1 MFTIRDLAQPATL
14 EEAYATLISRKTNV
28 VLGGCLFLKMGSKR
42 IGTAIDLSNPSLE
55 LKGIREHMDYFEIG
69 AMTTFR
75 ELETYPAFQESF
87 QGVLPKAVRNIIG
100 VQFRNGVTVGA
111 SVFSKYGFS
120 DLLTAFLALDTEVEL
135 FHGGR
140 MTLEEFLDQPYE
152 KDILTKVWL
161 RKNARFASYQSLR
174 NSASDY
180 PVLNVAVSELD
191 GQWRIVAGARPQR
204 GLLAVKASQ
213 QLSEVVND
221 RKAQSLKD
229 SGVNEALGVRE
240 QVLDQVAKLAAEELP
255 FGTNMRG
262 SAEYRQALCS
272 VLVKRAILE
281 VLQCKSN

>member
-1 MFTIRDLAQPATL
+1 MFTVRDLVQPATL
-14 EEAYATLISRKTNV
+14 EEAYATLINRKMNT

-42 IGTAIDLSNPSLE
+42 IGTAIDLSNPELG
-55 LKGIREHMDYFEIG
+55 LKGIREHEGSFEIG

-75 ELETYPAFQESF
+75 ELETYPPFQTLF
-87 QGVLPKAVRNIIG
+87 QGVLPQAVRDIIG

-120 DLLTAFLALDTEVEL
+120 DLITALLALDAEVEL

-140 MTLEEFLDQPYE
+140 KTLQAFLAQPYE

-161 RKNARFASYQSLR
+161 QKNMRRAAYQSFR

-180 PVLNVAVSELD
+180 PVLNVAVSELE

-204 GLLAVKASQ
+204 ATLAEKASQ
-213 QLSEVVND
+213 TLSERVSESGTQL
-221 RKAQSLKD
+221 QSDEK
-229 SGVNEALGVRE
+229 SIENI
-240 QVLDQVAKLAAEELP
+240 AKLAAEELP

-262 SAEYRQALCS
+262 SAQYRQALCP
-272 VLVKRAILE
+272 VLIKRAVME